1 MSAQRGLV
9 SQAANAGSFEGTS
22 VTTCVTKRKDPQH
35 TVLACY
41 SSTLKAHFILRGIL
55 INHRYCSFSSF
66 SMDLTEVSQRTDE
79 K

>member
-35 TVLACY
+35 TVLKHTTQVLA
-41 SSTLKAHFILRGIL
+41 TTQAH
-55 INHRYCSFSSF
+55 
-66 SMDLTEVSQRTDE
+66 
-79 K
+79 